1 MALAPGTSIDRYVV
15 EHLLGEGAMAE
26 VYCVRHGRLGSRHA
40 LKVLRDPSPYLA
52 ARLLKEGR
60 AQSQLQHHHLLP
72 VRDILD
78 IQGRPALLMP
88 LVEGPSL
95 DALLRTHRL
104 GEAEAIAIFRCI
116 VEGLSFAHRRGV
128 VHRDLK
134 PANVL
139 LEVRLGLVWPLIADF
154 GVVKMEEEGGDKTRD
169 GAAVGTPAYAAPEQ
183 LRDAARVTPQADLFS
198 LGVMLAEL
206 LTGTRPFAGGPLA
219 QILDAHR
226 LPPRLGE
233 MGGPLRTLVEDLLQ
247 IEPARRPASCEVV
260 LARLPATSSADRSG
274 PALLN
279 AMQRAAERPSED
291 SSVATTLAPPT
302 LASPNLRHNLPPPR
316 DRFVGREAELA
327 SLRRHLSEGQRLV
340 TLLGTGGIGKSRLS
354 LELAREVL
362 EEWPGGVWFCE
373 LAEARTAEG
382 IVTAMATALEVPLGK
397 DPDAQLADV
406 ILGRGQALFILDNF
420 EQITPFA
427 ARTVGRWMDRAP
439 DAHFVVTSRER
450 LRLRG
455 ERVVMVDVL
464 GEEEAAALFTER
476 AKQADDRFEIAPGEE
491 PAVRTLLALLDRLP
505 LAIEL
510 AAARSRLLS
519 PPEMLSRMARRFKLL
534 TSRSPDLPPRQR
546 TLQAALEWSW
556 ELLEPHEQSALA
568 QCSVFEGGFT
578 LLAAESVIEAE
589 GERWVEEVLAE
600 LVDKSLL
607 VSRKGR
613 LSMLTS
619 VQDFAREKLV
629 DPGEVVS
636 RHGRWFAQMGTEAA
650 VEALHRSG
658 GVERG
663 WALWADRDNLVVAAR
678 RAVARGDV
686 TCAAG
691 CALAG
696 AEVFEARGPLLD
708 GAELLAFV
716 LRLPS
721 LPVDDRVRLSHKEG
735 VLLRIAGQSAQAEQA
750 LLGALDLDRGG
761 NGGRRHG
768 GILVDLGA
776 LHREQGH
783 MDVAMQHLQEA
794 LSLSRALGHR
804 RLERQALLH
813 LGILHSEQSRMDVAL
828 QHYEQALALSR
839 EAGDRKIEGRVL
851 GNLGNLHREQ
861 GRAELALGF
870 FARALAIFHE
880 LGDRRGEAIALGNT
894 SGLHLLRGRMDAALQ
909 DSQRSLSISREIGDR
924 RFEALALLH
933 RGNLY
938 RRLGRLDVALRDY
951 EVALPIHREIGDRL
965 FEGYAFAN
973 MGVLYKDQGRLDVS
987 LQSLRQ
993 ALAIFVETG
1002 GRLGEGFVLNHIGI
1016 VQFEQGRIEEAQQHY
1031 ERALS
1036 VHREVGDRSHEG
1048 LALSGLGALCHHQ
1061 GRTEEALQHLLRAL
1075 AIERDVGDREF
1086 ESQALGNLGDVYFE
1100 QGEMELAREH
1110 YQQALCIAAE
1120 FGYRRYEGIALGKLG
1135 RLQGARG
1142 DAALGRITLG
1152 QGEALLREVGDLLS
1166 LAVLLC
1172 HRATLE
1178 AEDHQ
1183 ADAGRTALRE
1193 AREIAHAQGSAPRS
1207 SLGRALQAAEQSQS
1221 PRVS

>member
-1 MALAPGTSIDRYVV
+1 MTLASGTSIDRYVV
-15 EHLLGEGAMAE
+15 EYLLGEGATAE
-26 VYCVRHGRLGSRHA
+26 VYCVRHARLGSRHA
-40 LKVLRDPSPYLA
+40 LKVLSHPSPHLA

-60 AQSQLQHHHLLP
+60 AQSRLQHPHLLP

-88 LVEGPSL
+88 LVQGPAL
-95 DALLRTHRL
+95 DALLRTYRL
-104 GEAEAIAIFRCI
+104 DEAEAIAIFRCI
-116 VEGLSFAHRRGV
+116 VEGLSFAHQRGV

-139 LEVRLGLVWPLIADF
+139 LEVRLGLVWPLVADF

-183 LRDAARVTPQADLFS
+183 LRDAARATPQADLFS

-226 LPPRLGE
+226 LPPRLGDL
-233 MGGPLRTLVEDLLQ
+233 GGPLRALVEDLLQ
-247 IEPARRPASCEVV
+247 IEPALRPASCEAV

-279 AMQRAAERPSED
+279 AMERAAERPSDD
-291 SSVATTLAPPT
+291 SGVPTTLGPP
-302 LASPNLRHNLPPPR
+302 NVRHNLPPPR
-316 DRFVGREAELA
+316 DRFVGRESELT
-327 SLRRHLSEGQRLV
+327 SLRRNLAEGQRLV

-382 IVTAMATALEVPLGK
+382 VVTAMATALEVPLGK

-406 ILGRGQALFILDNF
+406 ILGRGKALFILDNF

-439 DAHFVVTSRER
+439 DARFVVTSRER

-455 ERVVMVDVL
+455 ERVVTLDVL
-464 GEEEAAALFTER
+464 GEEEAAALFAER
-476 AKQADDRFEIAPGEE
+476 AKQADDRFEIAPGDE

-519 PPEMLSRMARRFKLL
+519 PPEMLSRMAQRFKLL

-556 ELLEPHEQSALA
+556 ELLEPHERSALA

-578 LLAAESVIEAE
+578 LAAAESVIEVE

-619 VQDFAREKLV
+619 VQDFAREKLA
-629 DPGEVVS
+629 DPGEVLG

-650 VEALHRSG
+650 VEALHGSG
-658 GVERG
+658 GAERG
-663 WALWADRDNLVVAAR
+663 WALWADRDNLFVAAH

-686 TCAAG
+686 PCAVG

-721 LPVDDRVRLSHKEG
+721 LPVDDRVRLRHKEG
-735 VLLRIAGQSAQAEQA
+735 VLLRLAGQSAQAEQA
-750 LLGALDLDRGG
+750 LLGALDLDREG

-768 GILVDLGA
+768 GILIDLGS
-776 LHREQGH
+776 LRRELGR
-783 MDVAMQHLQEA
+783 MDLAMQHLQEA
-794 LSLSRALGHR
+794 LSLSSELGHR

-813 LGILHSEQSRMDVAL
+813 LGVLHAGQSRTDVAL

-851 GNLGNLHREQ
+851 GNIANVHREQ
-861 GRAELALGF
+861 GRAELALDY
-870 FARALAIFHE
+870 FAQALAIFHE
-880 LGDRRGEAIALGNT
+880 LGDRRGEAISLGNT
-894 SGLHLLRGRMDAALQ
+894 SGLNLQQGRMDAALQ
-909 DSQRSLSISREIGDR
+909 DSQRSLSMSREIGDR
-924 RFEALALLH
+924 RFEALALVN
-933 RGNLY
+933 RGNLH

-951 EVALPIHREIGDRL
+951 EVALRIHREIGDRL

-987 LQSLRQ
+987 LQGLRQ
-993 ALAIFVETG
+993 ALAIFVEMG

-1031 ERALS
+1031 ERALAM
-1036 VHREVGDRSHEG
+1036 HREVGDRSHEG
-1048 LALSGLGALCHHQ
+1048 LALSGLGALCLHQ
-1061 GRTEEALQHLLRAL
+1061 GRTEEALQHLLGAL

-1086 ESQALGNLGDVYFE
+1086 ESQALGNLADVYFE

-1110 YQQALCIAAE
+1110 YQQALSIAAE
-1120 FGYRRYEGIALGKLG
+1120 FGYRRYEGIALGNLG

-1142 DAALGRITLG
+1142 EAALGRITLG

-1178 AEDHQ
+1178 AQDDQ
-1183 ADAGRTALRE
+1183 ADAAQTALLE
-1193 AREIAHAQGSAPRS
+1193 AREIAQAFGSEPGS
-1207 SLGRALQAAEQSQS
+1207 VLGRALQAAERSQVR
-1221 PRVS
+1221 RVT